1 MPVDQPL
8 NHKIYLLLNPSSA
21 TPAKPKSLLLCIQKP
36 ENKPQMDQDLNKL
49 TPAELTQLKDAYAYI
64 TVLIAGADGKIDPN
78 ELSWAEKIT
87 QIRTFAGD
95 ERLKDFHTEVNEA
108 LSGRIKALIAELP
121 SDVKSRNAIISEKL
135 SLLNP
140 ILSSLD
146 PSLGYYLYKGF
157 VSFAERIAK
166 SSGGFLSF
174 FSIGP
179 EEKKWV
185 SLPML
190 TAIVYDPGEEE

>member
-1 MPVDQPL
+1 M
-8 NHKIYLLLNPSSA
+8 
-21 TPAKPKSLLLCIQKP
+21 
-36 ENKPQMDQDLNKL
+36 EQDLSML
-49 TPAELTQLKDAYAYI
+49 PPGQLTQLRDAYAYI
-64 TVLIAGADGKIDPN
+64 TILIAGADGKIDPN

-95 ERLKDFHTEVNEA
+95 ERLREFHTEVNEA
-108 LSGRIKALIAELP
+108 ISSRIKSLIAELP
-121 SDVKSRNAIISEKL
+121 TETSSRSAIISEKL
-135 SLLNP
+135 AQLNP
-140 ILSSLD
+140 VLAALD
-146 PSLGYYLYKGF
+146 PSLAFYLYKGY

-190 TAIVYDPGEEE
+190 TPINYTPEEEE

>member
-1 MPVDQPL
+1 
-8 NHKIYLLLNPSSA
+8 
-21 TPAKPKSLLLCIQKP
+21 
-36 ENKPQMDQDLNKL
+36 MDQDLRLL
-49 TPAELTQLKDAYAYI
+49 TTEENSLLRDAYAYI
-64 TVLIAGADGKIDPN
+64 TILIAGADGKIDPS

-95 ERLKDFHTEVNEA
+95 ERLKAFHIEVNEMLA
-108 LSGRIKALIAELP
+108 SRIRELIAELP
-121 SDVKSRNAIISEKL
+121 TDVKSRSAIISEKL
-135 SLLNP
+135 SHLNP
-140 ILSSLD
+140 ILASLD
-146 PSLGYYLYKGF
+146 PSLAYYLYKGY

-174 FSIGP
+174 FTIGP

-190 TAIVYDPGEEE
+190 NAIVYNPEEEE

>member
-1 MPVDQPL
+1 
-8 NHKIYLLLNPSSA
+8 
-21 TPAKPKSLLLCIQKP
+21 
-36 ENKPQMDQDLNKL
+36 MDQDLNL
-49 TPAELTQLKDAYAYI
+49 LSPEEINQLKDAYAYI

-95 ERLKDFHTEVNEA
+95 ERLKNFHVEVNET
-108 LSGRIKALIAELP
+108 LSNKIKQLIAELP
-121 SDVKSRNAIISEKL
+121 TDVKSRSAIISERL
-135 SLLNP
+135 SHLNP

-146 PSLGYYLYKGF
+146 PSLGYYLYKGY

-174 FSIGP
+174 FTIGP
-179 EEKKWV
+179 EEKKWIA
-185 SLPML
+185 LPMIN
-190 TAIVYDPGEEE
+190 AIVYNPEEEE

>member
-1 MPVDQPL
+1 
-8 NHKIYLLLNPSSA
+8 
-21 TPAKPKSLLLCIQKP
+21 
-36 ENKPQMDQDLNKL
+36 MDQDLNIL
-49 TPAELTQLKDAYAYI
+49 SPAEIAQLKDAYAYI

-95 ERLKDFHTEVNEA
+95 ERLKDFHVEVNEV
-108 LSGRIKALIAELP
+108 LSKRIKQLIAELP
-121 SDVKSRNAIISEKL
+121 SDVKSRNAAISEKL
-135 SLLNP
+135 ALLNP
-140 ILSSLD
+140 ILASLD

-157 VSFAERIAK
+157 VTFAERVAK

-174 FSIGP
+174 FTIGP

-190 TAIVYDPGEEE
+190 NAIVYNPEEEE

>member
-1 MPVDQPL
+1 
-8 NHKIYLLLNPSSA
+8 
-21 TPAKPKSLLLCIQKP
+21 
-36 ENKPQMDQDLNKL
+36 MDQDLNML
-49 TPAELTQLKDAYAYI
+49 TQEEINQLKDAYAYI

-95 ERLKDFHTEVNEA
+95 ERLKSFHVEVNEM
-108 LSGRIKALIAELP
+108 LSEKIKQLNSELP
-121 SDVKSRNAIISEKL
+121 IDVKSRSAIISEKL

-146 PSLGYYLYKGF
+146 PSLGYYLYKGY

-174 FSIGP
+174 FTIGP

-185 SLPML
+185 ALPM
-190 TAIVYDPGEEE
+190 IH